1 MFCTVSFQAAGGR
14 GWGGQCIKGHNQNT
28 VDNYSRRV
36 IIDTGKGVMRIF
48 AKVSGLYCC
57 MSVAGIRV
65 IKGFSRVLESTAC
78 TRLPSSETF
87 SFPFEPKQTLECQEV
102 TSPPWTV
109 FLQLLCISCRWC
121 SGCTRWLM
129 TMEVESD
136 T

>member
-1 MFCTVSFQAAGGR
+1 
-14 GWGGQCIKGHNQNT
+14 
-28 VDNYSRRV
+28 
-36 IIDTGKGVMRIF
+36 MRIF

-78 TRLPSSETF
+78 TRLPSSKTF
-87 SFPFEPKQTLECQEV
+87 SFPFEPKQTLECREV

-121 SGCTRWLM
+121 SGCSLHCTKVAYDNGGGIGYLAYDS
-129 TMEVESD
+129 EKIISS
-136 T
+136 